1 MKAEVATTEP
11 PCCPRRAH
19 RGARGVLV
27 FGGKGCENL
36 RTSEGK
42 VVRLSSVKMIEF
54 VRHRVVELSGTGG
67 SITDSEWHGA
77 SPEAQP
83 S

>member
-1 MKAEVATTEP
+1 M
-11 PCCPRRAH
+11 
-19 RGARGVLV
+19 LV
-27 FGGKGCENL
+27 FGVKGCENL

-42 VVRLSSVKMIEF
+42 AVRPSSVKMIEF
-54 VRHRVVELSGTGG
+54 ARHGVVELSGTGG

-77 SPEAQP
+77 DPEAQP